1 MKYIQKF
8 LKIYL
13 NHKIKNENLKS
24 IINFLIF
31 GILFLIIITK
41 IEQSAYLSPYIKNK
55 ILSIVLILYCVS
67 ILFLILKSITHKY
80 NLWGN
85 SNNQKLA
92 YELIDK
98 ISTKDRIINAL
109 QIYSKL
115 DFNSPYSDLTINAI
129 DGLEKDIKKIN
140 LDNIKFN
147 FPYRK
152 LYVLIILFI
161 SFISFILLSNQYYN
175 ALNRLVQ
182 KDVLFNRPL
191 PFKIMFNNYENKK
204 FLFRGDEFNLII
216 NSYGDA
222 PKEIYLNKKIN
233 GKIEQLKISNV
244 NQSYTHTFK
253 NINNNTKIWASYINE
268 SIFPYKKYKIETDTL
283 NIILKTRPE
292 FKRLEIS
299 IEPPSYT
306 NIYEIKHNQ
315 SLSII
320 ELLKGSNLK
329 LNGMVNKKLKSAKL
343 KFNNDSIINMNL
355 NNNKINAEFEILEPL
370 EFEIICIDF
379 ENNQSI
385 PIKYFI
391 MINDDLEP
399 YVNIKHP
406 NDNLKINEKDN
417 LDLEI
422 ELIDDFGIEK
432 AFLEYYILKP
442 YYLNQDTTLN
452 NIQILNISQIN
463 TNQFISYNWNIKN
476 LNVGP
481 GDEIFYWIKAF
492 DNNTKTGPGIG
503 KSNILKAYFPSLEEL
518 YFEVEEEQEI
528 IEENFEDMN
537 DSIDEIKNMYETI
550 SNDILKEKT
559 GLEQKQETKKISE
572 ELQQIS
578 EKIKNLENTIQAIE
592 ELNDK
597 NNLIND
603 VLGDKIQKLQDMFKD
618 VISSELIQA
627 LQSIQE
633 SLNEDDFKKS
643 LEELNKFN
651 FEMNDLEQQLD
662 RMIDLFEQIVAEQ
675 KLDELT
681 KKLESMYNFQ
691 KEISEKINENENNEN
706 IKPMKNKQ
714 NNNLDDLENTL
725 KETSDIIK
733 NINQKISKNI
743 EELKSGKPLAEIKK
757 DINNISNPQKN
768 NKSTMSE
775 NSKNIEN
782 NLIKMTEELEKIIEE
797 YQKKATIEM
806 LNMYSRII
814 KNLIDMSYG
823 QEELIQITKNVKSK
837 KNPIISKIAS
847 RENIILQQYKNIF
860 IQMSDLT
867 KKSFHVSAETSKTFS
882 QIFNNLIKTI
892 NAFEQGKITNAKK
905 SQLKVMEYINKTI
918 LLLIDAM
925 KNMQSSGEASGYG
938 QYLESMKELMTG
950 QEALNQGMNSLLPMP
965 FGQQPGEEGLMKSL
979 MQQQKKLMEQLEN
992 LMDENSFSSSKNQG
1006 EGLGK
1011 ALDDMDKIIKDFENN
1026 NISQES
1032 IDRGEQVYRKLLEH
1046 NNALKNRGFDETWE
1060 AEQNDNNNLLNDNLN
1075 KIENHNSA
1083 ELKKLYQ
1090 TLDELD
1096 NNKNITK
1103 ENKTIIQEYLRIL
1116 IEEKL
1121 NEK

>member
-1 MKYIQKF
+1 MEYIQKF

-13 NHKIKNENLKS
+13 NQKIKNENLKS
-24 IINFLIF
+24 ITNFLIF

-41 IEQSAYLSPYIKNK
+41 IEQSVYLSPYIKNK
-55 ILSIVLILYCVS
+55 ILSIVLILYCFS

-85 SNNQKLA
+85 SNDQKLA

-98 ISTKDRIINAL
+98 IPTKDRIINAL
-109 QIYSKL
+109 QIYSTL

-129 DGLEKDIKKIN
+129 NGLEKDIKKIN
-140 LDNIKFN
+140 LNEIKFN
-147 FPYRK
+147 FPYKK
-152 LYVLIILFI
+152 LYILIILFV
-161 SFISFILLSNQYYN
+161 SFIFFILLSNQYYD
-175 ALNRLVQ
+175 ALTRLSQ
-182 KDVLFNRPL
+182 KDISFNRPL
-191 PFKIMFNNYENKK
+191 PFKIMFKNYENRK
-204 FLFRGDEFNLII
+204 FIFKEDEINLII
-216 NSYGDA
+216 DAYGDA
-222 PKEIYLNKKIN
+222 PGKINLNKMIN
-233 GKIEQLKISNV
+233 GKIEQLEIDNV
-244 NQSYTHTFK
+244 NQSYTYTLK
-253 NINNNTKIWASYINE
+253 NINNHTKIWASYINE

-283 NIILKTRPE
+283 NIFLKTRPE
-292 FKRLEIS
+292 FKQLEIS
-299 IEPPSYT
+299 IKPPSYT
-306 NIYEIKHNQ
+306 NIYEKKHDQ
-315 SLSII
+315 SLSTI

-329 LNGMVNKKLKSAKL
+329 LIGTLNKKLKSAKL
-343 KFNNDSIINMNL
+343 KFNNDSIININV
-355 NNNKINAEFEILEPL
+355 NSNKINARFEIIESLK
-370 EFEIICIDF
+370 FEIICTDF
-379 ENNQSI
+379 ENNQNI
-385 PIKYFI
+385 PIKYFVI
-391 MINDDLEP
+391 INEDLKP

-406 NDNLKINEKDN
+406 NDNLKINEKNN

-422 ELIDDFGIEK
+422 ELVDDFGIKK

-442 YYLNQDTTLN
+442 YYLNQDTTLS
-452 NIQILNISQIN
+452 NIQIFNTAQMK

-481 GDEIFYWIKAF
+481 GDEIFYWVKAF
-492 DNNTKTGPGIG
+492 DNNIKTGPGIG

-528 IEENFEDMN
+528 IEENFEDMI
-537 DSIDEIKNMYETI
+537 DSIDEIKNMYESI
-550 SNDILKEKT
+550 SNDVLKEKT
-559 GLEQKQETKKISE
+559 GLEQEQETKKMSE
-572 ELQQIS
+572 ELEQIS
-578 EKIKNLENTIQAIE
+578 EKIKKLENTIETIK
-592 ELNDK
+592 ELNNK

-603 VLGDKIQKLQDMFKD
+603 ALGDKIQKLQDMFKD
-618 VISSELIQA
+618 VISAELMQA
-627 LQSIQE
+627 LQKIQE

-681 KKLESMYNFQ
+681 KKLESMYDFQ
-691 KEISEKINENENNEN
+691 KEISEKIDEDEQNQN
-706 IKPMKNKQ
+706 INPMKNKQ
-714 NNNLDDLENTL
+714 NNNLNDLENTL
-725 KETSDIIK
+725 KQTSDIMK
-733 NINQKISKNI
+733 NIDQKISKDI
-743 EELKSGKPLAEIKK
+743 EELSASKALSEMKR
-757 DINNISNPQKN
+757 DINDISNSQKN

-775 NSKNIEN
+775 SSENIEN
-782 NLIKMTEELEKIIEE
+782 NLIKMTEELEKIIED
-797 YQKKATIEM
+797 YQKEATIKM

-837 KNPIISKIAS
+837 KNPTVYKITS
-847 RENIILQQYKNIF
+847 RENILLQQYKNIF
-860 IQMSDLT
+860 TQMSDLT

-905 SQLKVMEYINKTI
+905 SQIKVMEYINKTI

-925 KNMQSSGEASGYG
+925 ENMQSSGEASGYG
-938 QYLESMKELMTG
+938 QYLESMKELMSG
-950 QEALNQGMNSLLPMP
+950 QQALNQGMDSLLPMP
-965 FGQQPGEEGLMKSL
+965 FGQQPGEESLMKSL
-979 MQQQKKLMEQLEN
+979 MQQQKNLMKQLEN
-992 LMDENSFSSSKNQG
+992 LMDENSFSSSENQG

-1032 IDRGEQVYRKLLEH
+1032 INRGEQVYRKLLEH
-1046 NNALKNRGFDETWE
+1046 NNALKNRGFNETWE
-1060 AEQNDNNNLLNDNLN
+1060 AEQNNNNLLNDNLN
-1075 KIENHNSA
+1075 KIESYNSV

-1096 NNKNITK
+1096 NNKTITK
-1103 ENKTIIQEYLRIL
+1103 ENKIIIQEYLRIL